1 VNLIVAL
8 IGWIIVAI
16 GLLGVARPHFLPT
29 AVLGWSPDL
38 LLYITGGT
46 RIVLGLLLFFA
57 ASSCRLPRFTRV
69 IGAIAFVSGIASAL
83 IGASPIHEAANLLGV
98 DYFSVY
104 RLIQR
109 GKLRAC
115 RVLRGKLLV
124 SRSEL
129 LRLLNS

>member
-16 GLLGVARPHFLPT
+16 GLLGVARQHLLPT

-38 LLYITGGT
+38 LLYITVGT

-83 IGASPIHEAANLLGV
+83 IGASRLESIVQWMSTKPSGV
-98 DYFSVY
+98 
-104 RLIQR
+104 I
-109 GKLRAC
+109 
-115 RVLRGKLLV
+115 
-124 SRSEL
+124 
-129 LRLLNS
+129 RLLYTLDIILGALLAYSGSKKPKERHT